1 MLENGIT
8 RAIIVVPEGLFS
20 SLCSELLAEVSADL
34 GWRTFGRGRTSAP
47 SQRVGIE
54 P

>member
-1 MLENGIT
+1 MESP
-8 RAIIVVPEGLFS
+8 AIIVVPEGLCS

-34 GWRTFGRGRTSAP
+34 GWRTSFGRGRTSAL